1 MRSCLRYFL
10 RWAEIVIDPITAV
23 GLATSAFNILKQ
35 GISAGKDIQEMSGT
49 LSKWG
54 AAFSDFQYAEDKVKN
69 PPFYKMMSDNSANAI
84 EIFAQ
89 KKKMETMR
97 KEIKDHISWVYGPSA
112 WEEVLAI
119 EGEMRRIR
127 KEEAYKK
134 QEFIDNAI
142 NFTVGSTVFIAAA
155 GGAATALYYFGV
167 YQGKW

>member
-1 MRSCLRYFL
+1 M
-10 RWAEIVIDPITAV
+10 IDPITAV

-49 LSKWG
+49 LAKWG
-54 AAFSDFQYAEDKVKN
+54 SAFSDFQYAEDKTKN
-69 PPFYKMMSDNSANAI
+69 PPFYKLMSDNSANAI

-89 KKKMETMR
+89 KKKMEAMR
-97 KEIKDHISWVYGPSA
+97 KEIKDHISWTYVPSA

-134 QEFIDNAI
+134 QEFIDNTI
-142 NFTVGSTVFIAAA
+142 NFAVGSVIFVIAGA
-155 GGAATALYYFGV
+155 GVVTGFYYLGR

>member
-1 MRSCLRYFL
+1 M
-10 RWAEIVIDPITAV
+10 IDPITAV

-54 AAFSDFQYAEDKVKN
+54 SAFSDFQYAEDKAKN

-97 KEIKDHISWVYGPSA
+97 KEIKDHISWTYGPSA

-134 QEFIDNAI
+134 QEFIDTAI
-142 NFTVGSTVFIAAA
+142 NGAIGIVIFLIAAL
-155 GGAATALYYFGV
+155 GVGTALYYFGKH
-167 YQGKW
+167 QDKW

>member
-1 MRSCLRYFL
+1 M
-10 RWAEIVIDPITAV
+10 IDPITAV

-49 LSKWG
+49 LAKWG
-54 AAFSDFQYAEDKVKN
+54 SAFSDFQYAEDKTKN

-89 KKKMETMR
+89 KKKMQQMR
-97 KEIKDHISWVYGPSA
+97 KEIKDHISWTYGPSA
-112 WEEVLAI
+112 WEEVLVI

-142 NFTVGSTVFIAAA
+142 NSILGVVIFTVAAL
-155 GGAATALYYFGV
+155 GVGTALYYLGKH
-167 YQGKW
+167 QGKW

>member
-1 MRSCLRYFL
+1 M
-10 RWAEIVIDPITAV
+10 IDPITAV

-54 AAFSDFQYAEDKVKN
+54 SAFSDFQYAEDKAKN

-89 KKKMETMR
+89 KKKMQQMR
-97 KEIKDHISWVYGPSA
+97 KEIKDHISWTYGPSA
-112 WEEVLAI
+112 WEEVLSI

-134 QEFIDNAI
+134 QEFLDNTI
-142 NFTVGSTVFIAAA
+142 NTIVGVTVFLVAAA
-155 GGAATALYYFGV
+155 GVGTALYYLGR

>member
-1 MRSCLRYFL
+1 M
-10 RWAEIVIDPITAV
+10 IDPITAV

-54 AAFSDFQYAEDKVKN
+54 SAFSDFQYAEDKSKN

-89 KKKMETMR
+89 KKKMESMR
-97 KEIKDHISWVYGPSA
+97 KEIKDHISWTYGPSA
-112 WEEVLAI
+112 WEEVLSI
-119 EGEMRRIR
+119 EAEMRKIR

-134 QEFIDNAI
+134 QEFLDNAI
-142 NFTVGSTVFIAAA
+142 NGVVGAAILLTAAA
-155 GGAATALYYFGV
+155 GVVTGFYYLGK

>member
-1 MRSCLRYFL
+1 M
-10 RWAEIVIDPITAV
+10 IDPIMAV

-49 LSKWG
+49 LAKWG
-54 AAFSDFQYAEDKVKN
+54 SAFSDFQYAEDKTKN

-89 KKKMETMR
+89 KKKMESMR
-97 KEIKDHISWVYGPSA
+97 KEIKDHISWTYGPSA
-112 WEEVLAI
+112 WEEVLSI
-119 EGEMRRIR
+119 EAEMRKIR

-134 QEFIDNAI
+134 QEFLDNAI
-142 NFTVGSTVFIAAA
+142 NGVVGAAIFLTAAA
-155 GGAATALYYFGV
+155 GVVTGFYYLGK

>member
-1 MRSCLRYFL
+1 M
-10 RWAEIVIDPITAV
+10 IDPVTAV

-49 LSKWG
+49 LAKWG
-54 AAFSDFQYAEDKVKN
+54 SAFSDFQYAEDKTKN

-89 KKKMETMR
+89 KKKMEAMR
-97 KEIKDHISWVYGPSA
+97 KEIKDHISWTYGPSA

-134 QEFIDNAI
+134 QEAIDNAI
-142 NFTVGSTVFIAAA
+142 NFVVGSVIFLVA
-155 GGAATALYYFGV
+155 GAGVVTGMYYLGR

>member
-1 MRSCLRYFL
+1 M
-10 RWAEIVIDPITAV
+10 IDPVTAV

-49 LSKWG
+49 LAKWG
-54 AAFSDFQYAEDKVKN
+54 AAFSDFQYAEDKTKN
-69 PPFYKMMSDNSANAI
+69 PPFYKMMSDNSSNAI

-89 KKKMETMR
+89 KKKMESMR
-97 KEIKDHISWVYGPSA
+97 KEIKDHISFVYGPSA

-127 KEEAYKK
+127 KAEAYKK
-134 QEFIDNAI
+134 QEAIDNAI
-142 NFTVGSTVFIAAA
+142 NFVVGSVIFLVA
-155 GGAATALYYFGV
+155 GAGVVTGMYYLGR

>member
-1 MRSCLRYFL
+1 M
-10 RWAEIVIDPITAV
+10 IDPVTAV

-49 LSKWG
+49 LAKWG
-54 AAFSDFQYAEDKVKN
+54 SAFSDFQYAEDKTKN
-69 PPFYKMMSDNSANAI
+69 PPFYKMMSDNSGNAI

-89 KKKMETMR
+89 KKKMEAMR
-97 KEIKDHISWVYGPSA
+97 KEIKDHISWTYGPSA

-127 KEEAYKK
+127 KAEAYKK
-134 QEFIDNAI
+134 QEAIDNAI
-142 NFTVGSTVFIAAA
+142 NFVVGSVIFLVA
-155 GGAATALYYFGV
+155 GAGVVTGMYYLGR

>member
-1 MRSCLRYFL
+1 M
-10 RWAEIVIDPITAV
+10 IDPITAV

-49 LSKWG
+49 LAKWG
-54 AAFSDFQYAEDKVKN
+54 SAFSDFQYAEDKTKN

-97 KEIKDHISWVYGPSA
+97 KEIKDHISWTYGPSA
-112 WEEVLAI
+112 WEEVLSI
-119 EGEMRRIR
+119 EAEMRKIR

-134 QEFIDNAI
+134 QEFLDNSI
-142 NFTVGSTVFIAAA
+142 NFVVGTVVFVIAGA
-155 GGAATALYYFGV
+155 GVGTSLYYLGK

>member
-1 MRSCLRYFL
+1 M
-10 RWAEIVIDPITAV
+10 IDPITAV

-49 LSKWG
+49 LAKWG
-54 AAFSDFQYAEDKVKN
+54 AAFSDFQYAEDKTKN
-69 PPFYKMMSDNSANAI
+69 PPFYKMMSDNSSNAI
-84 EIFAQ
+84 EIFAH
-89 KKKMETMR
+89 KKKMESMR
-97 KEIKDHISWVYGPSA
+97 KEIKDHISFVYGPSA

-134 QEFIDNAI
+134 QEAIDNAI
-142 NFTVGSTVFIAAA
+142 NFVVGSVIFLVA
-155 GGAATALYYFGV
+155 GAGVVTGMYYLGR

>member
-1 MRSCLRYFL
+1 M
-10 RWAEIVIDPITAV
+10 IDPITAV

-54 AAFSDFQYAEDKVKN
+54 SAFSDFQYAEDKSKN

-89 KKKMETMR
+89 KKKMESMR
-97 KEIKDHISWVYGPSA
+97 KEIKDHISWTYGPSA
-112 WEEVLAI
+112 WEEVLSI
-119 EGEMRRIR
+119 EAEMRKIR

-134 QEFIDNAI
+134 QEFLDNAI
-142 NFTVGSTVFIAAA
+142 NGVVGATIFLTAAA
-155 GGAATALYYFGV
+155 GVVTGFYYLGK

>member
-1 MRSCLRYFL
+1 M
-10 RWAEIVIDPITAV
+10 IDPITAV

-54 AAFSDFQYAEDKVKN
+54 SAFSDFQYAEDKAKN

-97 KEIKDHISWVYGPSA
+97 KEIKDHISWTYGPSA

-134 QEFIDNAI
+134 QEFIDTAI
-142 NFTVGSTVFIAAA
+142 NGVIGIVIFLIAAL
-155 GGAATALYYFGV
+155 GVGTALYYFGKH
-167 YQGKW
+167 QDKW

>member
-1 MRSCLRYFL
+1 M
-10 RWAEIVIDPITAV
+10 IDPITAV

-54 AAFSDFQYAEDKVKN
+54 SAFSDFQYAEDKAKN

-97 KEIKDHISWVYGPSA
+97 KEIKDHISWTYGPSA

-134 QEFIDNAI
+134 QEFIDTAI
-142 NFTVGSTVFIAAA
+142 NGVIGTVIFLIAAL
-155 GGAATALYYFGV
+155 GVGTALYYFGKH
-167 YQGKW
+167 QDKW

>member
-1 MRSCLRYFL
+1 M
-10 RWAEIVIDPITAV
+10 IDPFTAV

-54 AAFSDFQYAEDKVKN
+54 SAFSDFQYAEDKIKN

-97 KEIKDHISWVYGPSA
+97 AEIKDHISWTYGPSA
-112 WEEVLAI
+112 WKEVLAI

-134 QEFIDNAI
+134 QEMLDSAI
-142 NFTVGSTVFIAAA
+142 NAVIGVTVFVIASA
-155 GGAATALYYFGV
+155 GVGTVFYYLGK
-167 YQGKW
+167 YQGRW

>member
-1 MRSCLRYFL
+1 M
-10 RWAEIVIDPITAV
+10 IDPITAV

-49 LSKWG
+49 LAKWG
-54 AAFSDFQYAEDKVKN
+54 SAFSDFQYAEDKTKN
-69 PPFYKMMSDNSANAI
+69 PPFYKLMSDNSANAI

-89 KKKMETMR
+89 KKKMESMR

-134 QEFIDNAI
+134 QEFIDNTI
-142 NFTVGSTVFIAAA
+142 NFAVGSVIFVIAGA
-155 GGAATALYYFGV
+155 GVVTGFYYLGR

>member
-1 MRSCLRYFL
+1 M
-10 RWAEIVIDPITAV
+10 IDPITAV

-49 LSKWG
+49 LAKWG
-54 AAFSDFQYAEDKVKN
+54 SAFSDFQYAEDKTKN

-89 KKKMETMR
+89 RKKMQQMR
-97 KEIKDHISWVYGPSA
+97 KEIKDHISWTYGPSA

-119 EGEMRRIR
+119 EGAMRKIR

-134 QEFIDNAI
+134 QEFIDNTI
-142 NFTVGSTVFIAAA
+142 NFVVGTVVFTIAAV
-155 GGAATALYYFGV
+155 GVGTSLYYLGR